1 MADISSFLKKIL
13 EAIYGEEVRG
23 SIHDALAV
31 MNKESSSAMEFAATA
46 KDSAKASAEK
56 AKNEADTAG
65 QKAAEALDS
74 AGKAAQSETNAKASE
89 TAAEGYADLAVD
101 AAERAG
107 TSEENAKASEQT
119 ALQQAR
125 EAEESKNAAALS
137 EAEAKAAEERAK
149 EVRNQV
155 ETLGAQAT
163 ADAAAAQE
171 ARTATEAARDAA
183 KVSETNAKASETKAE
198 DAKAGA
204 EAAKEAALSAQES
217 AEEDALTAAQSKED
231 AEAARTAAEQAKADA
246 LDSAAEA
253 AGSAAK
259 AEQYSGKPPKPQNGT
274 WWIWDAE
281 TGAYYDSHISC
292 ELQGPIGVGIQDIR
306 LTKGDHSPG
315 TTDIY
320 TVHMTD
326 GSTYTISVYN
336 GLNGTGAGDV
346 LGISFDLVIPAE
358 GWSEGSVT
366 IADERLLALGTH
378 KYFLSADEACKE
390 EFLDCNVQPKNITTS
405 GFLTLTCDTEPAADL
420 TVNLIRLELS
430 GNGAIQ

>member
-1 MADISSFLKKIL
+1 MTAPQRPP
-13 EAIYGEEVRG
+13 EAPPKRC
-23 SIHDALAV
+23 S
-31 MNKESSSAMEFAATA
+31 
-46 KDSAKASAEK
+46 
-56 AKNEADTAG
+56 
-65 QKAAEALDS
+65 
-74 AGKAAQSETNAKASE
+74 
-89 TAAEGYADLAVD
+89 TAA
-101 AAERAG
+101 
-107 TSEENAKASEQT
+107 
-119 ALQQAR
+119 
-125 EAEESKNAAALS
+125 
-137 EAEAKAAEERAK
+137 
-149 EVRNQV
+149 
-155 ETLGAQAT
+155 
-163 ADAAAAQE
+163 
-171 ARTATEAARDAA
+171 
-183 KVSETNAKASETKAE
+183 
-198 DAKAGA
+198 
-204 EAAKEAALSAQES
+204 
-217 AEEDALTAAQSKED
+217 
-231 AEAARTAAEQAKADA
+231 
-246 LDSAAEA
+246 
-253 AGSAAK
+253 
-259 AEQYSGKPPKPQNGT
+259 KPPKPQNGT

-281 TGAYYDSHISC
+281 TGAYYDSQISC

>member
-23 SIHDALAV
+23 SIHDALAA

-204 EAAKEAALSAQES
+204 EAAKE
-217 AEEDALTAAQSKED
+217 DALTAAQSKED

-320 TVHMTD
+320 TVHTTD

>member
-23 SIHDALAV
+23 SIHDALAA

-74 AGKAAQSETNAKASE
+74 AGKAAQ
-89 TAAEGYADLAVD
+89 
-101 AAERAG
+101 
-107 TSEENAKASEQT
+107 
-119 ALQQAR
+119 
-125 EAEESKNAAALS
+125 
-137 EAEAKAAEERAK
+137 
-149 EVRNQV
+149 
-155 ETLGAQAT
+155 
-163 ADAAAAQE
+163 
-171 ARTATEAARDAA
+171 
-183 KVSETNAKASETKAE
+183 SETNAKASETKAE

>member
-23 SIHDALAV
+23 SIHDALAA

-56 AKNEADTAG
+56 AKNEADTAR

-107 TSEENAKASEQT
+107 ASEKNAKASEQT

-155 ETLGAQAT
+155 NTLGAQAT

-171 ARTATEAARDAA
+171 ARIATEAARDAA

-204 EAAKEAALSAQES
+204 EASKEAALSAQES

-231 AEAARTAAEQAKADA
+231 AEAAKADA

-259 AEQYSGKPPKPQNGT
+259 AVQYSGKPPKPQNGT

-281 TGAYYDSHISC
+281 TGAYYDSQISC

>member
-13 EAIYGEEVRG
+13 SAIYGDEVRG
-23 SIHDALAV
+23 SIHDALAA
-31 MNKESSSAMEFAATA
+31 MNTEPSSAMEFASTA
-46 KDSAKASAEK
+46 KDSA
-56 AKNEADTAG
+56 
-65 QKAAEALDS
+65 
-74 AGKAAQSETNAKASE
+74 
-89 TAAEGYADLAVD
+89 
-101 AAERAG
+101 
-107 TSEENAKASEQT
+107 
-119 ALQQAR
+119 QA
-125 EAEESKNAAALS
+125 NAAA
-137 EAEAKAAEERAK
+137 AKK
-149 EVRNQV
+149 
-155 ETLGAQAT
+155 
-163 ADAAAAQE
+163 
-171 ARTATEAARDAA
+171 
-183 KVSETNAKASETKAE
+183 SAE
-198 DAKAGA
+198 DAEKKAT
-204 EAAKEAALSAQES
+204 SASES
-217 AEEDALTAAQSKED
+217 AA
-231 AEAARTAAEQAKADA
+231 
-246 LDSAAEA
+246 
-253 AGSAAK
+253 
-259 AEQYSGKPPKPQNGT
+259 

-346 LGISFDLVIPAE
+346 LGISLRPGHPRRGVVGGASPLRTSGFWPWAPY
-358 GWSEGSVT
+358 
-366 IADERLLALGTH
+366 

-390 EFLDCNVQPKNITTS
+390 EFLDCNVKPKNITTS

>member
-23 SIHDALAV
+23 SIHDALAA

-56 AKNEADTAG
+56 AKNEADTAR

-89 TAAEGYADLAVD
+89 K
-101 AAERAG
+101 
-107 TSEENAKASEQT
+107 NAKASEQT

-171 ARTATEAARDAA
+171 ARIATEAARDAA

-204 EAAKEAALSAQES
+204 EASKEAALSAQES

-259 AEQYSGKPPKPQNGT
+259 AVQYSGKPPKPQNGT

-281 TGAYYDSHISC
+281 TGAYYDSQISC

>member
-1 MADISSFLKKIL
+1 
-13 EAIYGEEVRG
+13 
-23 SIHDALAV
+23 
-31 MNKESSSAMEFAATA
+31 
-46 KDSAKASAEK
+46 
-56 AKNEADTAG
+56 
-65 QKAAEALDS
+65 
-74 AGKAAQSETNAKASE
+74 
-89 TAAEGYADLAVD
+89 
-101 AAERAG
+101 
-107 TSEENAKASEQT
+107 
-119 ALQQAR
+119 LQQAR

-217 AEEDALTAAQSKED
+217 AEEDALTATQSKED
-231 AEAARTAAEQAKADA
+231 ADAARTAAEQAKADA
-246 LDSAAEA
+246 LNSAAEA

-281 TGAYYDSHISC
+281 TGTYYDSHISC
-292 ELQGPIGVGIQDIR
+292 ELQGPVGVGIQDIR

-326 GSTYTISVYN
+326 GSAYTISVYN

-405 GFLTLTCDTEPAADL
+405 GFLTLTCDTEPVADL

>member
-1 MADISSFLKKIL
+1 M
-13 EAIYGEEVRG
+13 
-23 SIHDALAV
+23 
-31 MNKESSSAMEFAATA
+31 
-46 KDSAKASAEK
+46 
-56 AKNEADTAG
+56 
-65 QKAAEALDS
+65 
-74 AGKAAQSETNAKASE
+74 
-89 TAAEGYADLAVD
+89 
-101 AAERAG
+101 
-107 TSEENAKASEQT
+107 
-119 ALQQAR
+119 
-125 EAEESKNAAALS
+125 
-137 EAEAKAAEERAK
+137 
-149 EVRNQV
+149 

-430 GNGAIQ
+430 GNGVIQ

>member
-23 SIHDALAV
+23 SIHDALAA

-56 AKNEADTAG
+56 AKNEADTAR

-89 TAAEGYADLAVD
+89 K
-101 AAERAG
+101 
-107 TSEENAKASEQT
+107 NAKASEQT

-137 EAEAKAAEERAK
+137 EVEAKAAEERAK

-171 ARTATEAARDAA
+171 ARIATEAARDAA

-204 EAAKEAALSAQES
+204 EASKEAALSAQES

-259 AEQYSGKPPKPQNGT
+259 AVQYSGKPPKPQNGT

-281 TGAYYDSHISC
+281 TGAYYDSQISC

-346 LGISFDLVIPAE
+346 LGISFNLVIPAE

>member
-1 MADISSFLKKIL
+1 MYK
-13 EAIYGEEVRG
+13 R
-23 SIHDALAV
+23 
-31 MNKESSSAMEFAATA
+31 
-46 KDSAKASAEK
+46 
-56 AKNEADTAG
+56 
-65 QKAAEALDS
+65 Q
-74 AGKAAQSETNAKASE
+74 
-89 TAAEGYADLAVD
+89 
-101 AAERAG
+101 
-107 TSEENAKASEQT
+107 
-119 ALQQAR
+119 
-125 EAEESKNAAALS
+125 
-137 EAEAKAAEERAK
+137 
-149 EVRNQV
+149 
-155 ETLGAQAT
+155 
-163 ADAAAAQE
+163 
-171 ARTATEAARDAA
+171 
-183 KVSETNAKASETKAE
+183 
-198 DAKAGA
+198 
-204 EAAKEAALSAQES
+204 
-217 AEEDALTAAQSKED
+217 
-231 AEAARTAAEQAKADA
+231 
-246 LDSAAEA
+246 
-253 AGSAAK
+253 
-259 AEQYSGKPPKPQNGT
+259 
-274 WWIWDAE
+274 
-281 TGAYYDSHISC
+281 
-292 ELQGPIGVGIQDIR
+292 IQDIR